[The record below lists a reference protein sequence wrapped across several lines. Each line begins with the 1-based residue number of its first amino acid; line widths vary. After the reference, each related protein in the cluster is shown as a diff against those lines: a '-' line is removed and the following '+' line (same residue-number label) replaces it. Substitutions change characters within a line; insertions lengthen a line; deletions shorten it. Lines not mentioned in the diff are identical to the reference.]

1 LNDLLA
7 LLTEDATLYADG
19 GGRVPSVGRP
29 IRGADPISRYF
40 IGIRRLLPAN
50 LELRLTSMNGSIG
63 AIVLVDSHVIQ
74 TMSFEIVEDRVRT
87 IYIVRNPEKLKRV
100 EDQMRQASRSG
111 GKKL

>member
-1 LNDLLA
+1 
-7 LLTEDATLYADG
+7 
-19 GGRVPSVGRP
+19 
-29 IRGADPISRYF
+29 
-40 IGIRRLLPAN
+40 
-50 LELRLTSMNGSIG
+50 MNGSIG
-63 AIVLVDSHVIQ
+63 VIVLVDSHVIQ